1 MRYLPD
7 GAWMQRADEYTIQKI
22 GIPSLVLMERA
33 ALKTVEVMKEKGISL
48 DHCLVVCGSGNN
60 GGDGFAVA
68 RLLYLEGKDV
78 CAVFAG
84 KDEILSRQQ
93 SIDELV
99 ADRTSGVAYGL
110 KFTKHADARLEQRD
124 IRLTDEQMIRLEE
137 GTKKAY
143 SKGIKESLVLVDNLA
158 FIVNTDKKTVI
169 TAIDQNSSDD
179 NIYTNIDGAVVM

>member
-1 MRYLPD
+1 MNNILNGSVTSIERMSEVISKRKKQDVNATYD
-7 GAWMQRADEYTIQKI
+7 G
-22 GIPSLVLMERA
+22 PSF
-33 ALKTVEVMKEKGISL
+33 T
-48 DHCLVVCGSGNN
+48 
-60 GGDGFAVA
+60 
-68 RLLYLEGKDV
+68 
-78 CAVFAG
+78 
-84 KDEILSRQQ
+84 EILSRQQ

>member
-1 MRYLPD
+1 MIKRTAQILLISQKQLGQKNRIRTGKGLNVHNILNGSVTSIERMAGVISKRKKQYVNATYD
-7 GAWMQRADEYTIQKI
+7 G
-22 GIPSLVLMERA
+22 PSF
-33 ALKTVEVMKEKGISL
+33 T
-48 DHCLVVCGSGNN
+48 
-60 GGDGFAVA
+60 
-68 RLLYLEGKDV
+68 
-78 CAVFAG
+78 
-84 KDEILSRQQ
+84 EILSRQQ

-124 IRLTDEQMIRLEE
+124 IRLTDEQIITLED
-137 GTKKAY
+137 GTKKEY

>member
-1 MRYLPD
+1 MNNILN
-7 GAWMQRADEYTIQKI
+7 GSVTSI
-22 GIPSLVLMERA
+22 ERMA
-33 ALKTVEVMKEKGISL
+33 EVISK
-48 DHCLVVCGSGNN
+48 
-60 GGDGFAVA
+60 
-68 RLLYLEGKDV
+68 RKKQDV
-78 CAVFAG
+78 NAT
-84 KDEILSRQQ
+84 
-93 SIDELV
+93 IDELV

-143 SKGIKESLVLVDNLA
+143 SKGIKESLVIVDNLA

>member
-1 MRYLPD
+1 MNNILNGSVTSIERMAEVISKRKKQDVNATYD
-7 GAWMQRADEYTIQKI
+7 G
-22 GIPSLVLMERA
+22 PSF
-33 ALKTVEVMKEKGISL
+33 T
-48 DHCLVVCGSGNN
+48 
-60 GGDGFAVA
+60 
-68 RLLYLEGKDV
+68 
-78 CAVFAG
+78 
-84 KDEILSRQQ
+84 EILSRQQ

-124 IRLTDEQMIRLEE
+124 IRLTDEQ
-137 GTKKAY
+137 AY